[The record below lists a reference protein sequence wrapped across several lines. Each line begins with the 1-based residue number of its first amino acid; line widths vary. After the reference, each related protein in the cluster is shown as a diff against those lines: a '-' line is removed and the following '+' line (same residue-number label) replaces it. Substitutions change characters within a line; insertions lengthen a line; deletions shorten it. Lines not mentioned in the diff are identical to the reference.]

1 MNNEVFEL
9 FRSIVILFSLCGL
22 IYENYKQAKL
32 ISLLKKKV
40 ISQRQD
46 YEVMSELYRNDLA
59 IRDAIIKA
67 YSIKRDELLGRL
79 QT

>member
-22 IYENYKQAKL
+22 IYENYRQAKL
-32 ISLLKKKV
+32 ISLLNKKV

-46 YEVMSELYRNDLA
+46 YEVMSGLYQQ
-59 IRDAIIKA
+59 I
-67 YSIKRDELLGRL
+67 
-79 QT
+79 

>member
-22 IYENYKQAKL
+22 IYENYRQAKL
-32 ISLLKKKV
+32 ISLLNKKV

-46 YEVMSELYRNDLA
+46 YEVMSGLYQHDLA
-59 IRDAIIKA
+59 IRDGIIKD
-67 YSIKRDELLGRL
+67 YGIISGKN
-79 QT
+79 